1 MFAQVLLLLGLS
13 ASSVLGDCWQTGCQL
28 DSWAVKG
35 CDQYDRDTAGTEWCQ
50 GGGNMPTWPQFSA
63 GVTNNGY
70 PAPSQD
76 QYNNFVKHAARWGRV
91 TSKQESAMALAQ
103 FLHESDGLRA
113 KREYACAQTQCPNS
127 YRQPSCDAP
136 GQYYYGRG
144 YIQLSWCEWNYR
156 PASRDI
162 FGDDRLVSDPDQVAR
177 DESTAW
183 ATAWWF
189 WGKNVHDKGGVQQGQ
204 FGSTT
209 RAINGPLECDGAN
222 PGLAQKRFQIYG
234 KVRQGFGLAG
244 AGDPSGC

>member
-1 MFAQVLLLLGLS
+1 MIVTRRGQNGAKGDENIRVAREVAVVVATAVAAEVREIFNHGLIS
-13 ASSVLGDCWQTGCQL
+13 KF
-28 DSWAVKG
+28 SWV
-35 CDQYDRDTAGTEWCQ
+35 CIFP
-50 GGGNMPTWPQFSA
+50 GNMPSWSEFSG

-113 KREYACAQTQCPNS
+113 KREYACAQSQCPNS
-127 YRQPSCDAP
+127 YRQPGCDAP

-162 FGDDRLVSDPDQVAR
+162 FGDDTLVRDPDMVAR

-189 WGKNVHDKGGVQQGQ
+189 WG
-204 FGSTT
+204 
-209 RAINGPLECDGAN
+209 
-222 PGLAQKRFQIYG
+222 
-234 KVRQGFGLAG
+234 
-244 AGDPSGC
+244 